1 MAKSV
6 KEKLMDDVKPEQE
19 EPEKD
24 VKQQPSVD
32 QPQPDANQQSQQEI
46 VINGNFSVCF
56 FFWTNSCRVCFNYSE
71 TRLLRTTRDRPFL
84 FVITGARFN
93 RVNLC
98 MKITNLALKSVRY
111 NRVFV
116 VTEFHCKCKARFY
129 KSTIREY

>member
-32 QPQPDANQQSQQEI
+32 QLQPDANQQSQQEI

-56 FFWTNSCRVCFNYSE
+56 FFCTNSCRVFLTTVKLGYYE
-71 TRLLRTTRDRPFL
+71 QLRTGHFCSL
-84 FVITGARFN
+84 
-93 RVNLC
+93 
-98 MKITNLALKSVRY
+98 
-111 NRVFV
+111 
-116 VTEFHCKCKARFY
+116 
-129 KSTIREY
+129 